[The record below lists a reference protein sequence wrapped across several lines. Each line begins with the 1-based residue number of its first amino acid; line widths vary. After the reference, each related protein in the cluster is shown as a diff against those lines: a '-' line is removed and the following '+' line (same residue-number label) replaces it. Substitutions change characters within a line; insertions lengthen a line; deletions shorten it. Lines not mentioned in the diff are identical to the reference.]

1 MKKNYKNKKPVVLI
15 TGYLGSGKTTLL
27 NNLLR
32 QEKRRVAL
40 IVNDMGSINVDA
52 EILKKNGS
60 NVTECPM
67 FELQNG
73 CICCTL
79 RDEFIKQIEKISNLD
94 TVDVVFVEASG
105 ISDPGAVSA
114 SFLAYE
120 DDNPDTNVYLTSV
133 VTVVDADRIYREFLD
148 DLKKKAD
155 KESTD
160 ENNLTA
166 EEISTLIVDQIE
178 FCNFIVLNKC
188 DLLNEK
194 QLAEVEA
201 IIRDFQPRAPIFHS
215 VNGNIDI
222 DQITTT
228 KPFDYE
234 QIDSSSAIQKAI
246 NSLNEPNRA
255 SQGCTGEYGI
265 SSFVFEEKRPFNRE
279 RFMNFVNNN
288 YPKEL
293 IRAKGYIWFSDADA
307 NVQLFEQ
314 AGRNSS
320 VMTVAYWIDALE
332 EKQKQEYLEYNPD
345 VKEAWDEEFG
355 DRVNQLVIIGK
366 GYNQKEIRAALES
379 CLDERAIA

>member
-1 MKKNYKNKKPVVLI
+1 MKKMNKKPVVLI

-52 EILKKNGS
+52 
-60 NVTECPM
+60 
-67 FELQNG
+67 
-73 CICCTL
+73 
-79 RDEFIKQIEKISNLD
+79 
-94 TVDVVFVEASG
+94 
-105 ISDPGAVSA
+105 
-114 SFLAYE
+114 
-120 DDNPDTNVYLTSV
+120 
-133 VTVVDADRIYREFLD
+133 DRIYREFLD
-148 DLKKKAD
+148 DLKKQKAD
-155 KESTD
+155 KNATD

-188 DLLNEK
+188 DLLDEK
-194 QLAEVEA
+194 QLAEVES
-201 IIRDFQPRAPIFHS
+201 IIRDFQPRAPIFHC

-228 KPFDYE
+228 EPFNYE

-255 SQGCTGEYGI
+255 TEGCTGEYGI

-366 GYNQKEIRAALES
+366 GYNKEAIEAELKK
-379 CLDERAIA
+379 CLDEKAIA

>member
-1 MKKNYKNKKPVVLI
+1 MKKINKKPVVLI

-67 FELQNG
+67 FELQSG

-120 DDNPDTNVYLTSV
+120 EDNPKTNVYLTSV

-148 DLKKKAD
+148 DLKKQKAD
-155 KESTD
+155 KKATD

-188 DLLNEK
+188 DLLNEA
-194 QLAEVEA
+194 QLKEVEA

-228 KPFDYE
+228 EPFNYE

-255 SQGCTGEYGI
+255 KQGCLGEYGI
-265 SSFVFEEKRPFNRE
+265 SSFVFEDKHPFNRE

-345 VKEAWDEEFG
+345 LKEDWDEEFG

-366 GYNQKEIRAALES
+366 GYNKEAITAALKS
-379 CLDERAIA
+379 CLDEKAIA